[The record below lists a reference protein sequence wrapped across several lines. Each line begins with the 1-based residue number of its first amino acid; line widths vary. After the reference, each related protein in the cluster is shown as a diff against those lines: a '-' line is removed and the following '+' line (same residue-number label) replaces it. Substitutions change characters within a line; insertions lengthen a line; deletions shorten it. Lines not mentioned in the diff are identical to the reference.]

1 MKQSFQCFMNVK
13 CYSNQIV
20 SIGRERMPRLNVLQH
35 AIIVLTKNGLSQRQ
49 IAEQVGCSKT
59 AVKKT
64 QDKYRATNSIT
75 DMARSGRPQVTTERT
90 DRHIAILSKSNR
102 FKLATAIRDKLEV
115 VCGVNVSVSTVKRV
129 LDKAGLR
136 ARVSRRKPALSS
148 RNRKNVL
155 ISQNSHITSI
165 RTGRRRNGAMFS
177 SQTNLGF
184 SSTVVMA
191 GLMSVEWREKPTSF
205 DAYRRPRTRRR
216 LSDGVGR
223 NLY

>member
-1 MKQSFQCFMNVK
+1 MKQSFHCFMNVK
-13 CYSNQIV
+13 CYSNQIISV
-20 SIGRERMPRLNVLQH
+20 GRERMPRLNVLQR
-35 AIIVLTKNGLSQRQ
+35 ATIIVLTKNGLPQRQ

-64 QDKYRATNSIT
+64 QDKYQATNSIT

-90 DRHIAILSKSNR
+90 DHHKAILSKSDR
-102 FKLATAIRDKLEV
+102 FKPATAIRDELEV

-136 ARVSRRKPALSS
+136 ARVPRRKPALPL
-148 RNRKNVL
+148 RNRKKNVL
-155 ISQNSHITSI
+155 ISQNSI

-184 SSTVVMA
+184 SSTVMMA
-191 GLMSVEWREKPTSF
+191 GLMSVELREKPTSLG
-205 DAYRRPRTRRR
+205 AYRRPRNTAAAQ
-216 LSDGVGR
+216 
-223 NLY
+223 